1 MKGRILVW
9 PLMAVLALA
18 LAGQTVRWRS
28 RMQAGRLLA
37 QVETLTMVAA
47 RQGKAPRGLLQANME
62 ALRRAAIL
70 DPVEVGI
77 PIARGSQHLLFG
89 STDAAIEAYRAAA
102 ALEPRPEIYL
112 NLGRAEWL
120 GHHPEEAKRDFATAV
135 RLDPR
140 LAAVIPPEMR

>member
-1 MKGRILVW
+1 PHRARRISGDRFPGVGAAAAGGRRSRRGGGVMKGRLLVW

-47 RQGKAPRGLLQANME
+47 RQGKAPRGLLQANLE

-89 STDAAIEAYRAAA
+89 STDAAIEAYRA
-102 ALEPRPEIYL
+102 
-112 NLGRAEWL
+112 
-120 GHHPEEAKRDFATAV
+120 
-135 RLDPR
+135 
-140 LAAVIPPEMR
+140 